1 MARKL
6 PPQHR
11 ADTPGTYIPR
21 GDSAFDRDR
30 YDREIAQLE
39 EAGEPRS
46 SHPIERYYS
55 GATRYDLQA
64 TEILFGQKVSPA
76 DYYNFRD
83 DQPEKWILRRLS
95 WDQWHRVMA
104 LVESGNLSEAQLL
117 ACRYGIS
124 EVQNSPIKLE
134 GAQAGMLTHADMQR
148 IHDADAGL
156 ALLLGFAAW
165 MYSRPLSDQEKKA

>member
-11 ADTPGTYIPR
+11 SDTPGIYIPR
-21 GDSAFDRDR
+21 GDSSFDKDRFDR
-30 YDREIAQLE
+30 EVAQLE
-39 EAGEPRS
+39 AAGEPKS

-55 GATRYDLQA
+55 GTTRYDLQA
-64 TEILFGQKVSPA
+64 TEILFGQQVKAS
-76 DYYNFRD
+76 DYFRSSD
-83 DQPEKWILRRLS
+83 EPERWTLRRLS

-104 LVESGNLSEAQLL
+104 LVEGGNLSDAQLL

-134 GAQAGMLTHADMQR
+134 GCLAGMLTHADMQR

-156 ALLLGFAAW
+156 ALLLGFAVW